1 MTPRGNSDKRLDSP
15 VGPGRSIVFWG
26 IISSSG
32 GSRGVRDLNALES
45 AVNQPRQTFDQNDLY
60 PDIISK
66 AAALCISLVMNHPFV
81 DGNKRVG
88 HAAMETFLILN
99 GYEIISSLDEQER
112 VMLELASGKM
122 SRINFSEWL
131 NNHICHLTNE

>member
-1 MTPRGNSDKRLDSP
+1 MRYL
-15 VGPGRSIVFWG
+15 SILEVFELHDR

-32 GSRGVRDLNALES
+32 GSRGIRDISALES
-45 AVNQPRQTFDQNDLY
+45 AVNQPRQTFDQKDLY
-60 PDIISK
+60 PDIVTK
-66 AAALCISLVMNHPFV
+66 AAALCFSLVMNHPFV

-99 GYEIISSLDEQER
+99 GYEIIASVDEQER

-131 NNHICHLTNE
+131 NNQICHITNE

>member
-1 MTPRGNSDKRLDSP
+1 MRYL
-15 VGPGRSIVFWG
+15 SISEILELHDR

-45 AVNQPRQTFDQNDLY
+45 AAKQPRQTFDQKDLY
-60 PDIISK
+60 PDIITK
-66 AAALCISLVMNHPFV
+66 AAALCFSLVMNHPFV

-99 GYEIISSLDEQER
+99 GYEILASVDEQES
-112 VMLELASGKM
+112 VMLSLAAGKM
-122 SRINFSEWL
+122 SRTNFLEWL
-131 NNHICHLTNE
+131 NNHISHIANG

>member
-1 MTPRGNSDKRLDSP
+1 MRYLSISD
-15 VGPGRSIVFWG
+15 VFEIHDR

-32 GSRGVRDLNALES
+32 GSRGIRDLSILES
-45 AVNQPRQTFDQNDLY
+45 AVNQPRQTFDQKDLY
-60 PDIISK
+60 PDIVSK
-66 AAALCISLVMNHPFV
+66 AAALCFSLTMNHPFI

-99 GYEIISSLDEQER
+99 GYEISASMDEQER
-112 VMLELASGKM
+112 VMLKLAEGKV

-131 NNHICHLTNE
+131 NNHIRQITMA

>member
-1 MTPRGNSDKRLDSP
+1 MRYL
-15 VGPGRSIVFWG
+15 SILEVFELHDR

-45 AVNQPRQTFDQNDLY
+45 AVNQPRQTFDQKDLY
-60 PDIISK
+60 PDIITK
-66 AAALCISLVMNHPFV
+66 AAALCFSLAMNHPFV

-99 GYEIISSLDEQER
+99 GYEIFASMDKQES
-112 VMLELASGKM
+112 VMLSLAAGKM
-122 SRINFSEWL
+122 SRTNFLEWL
-131 NNHICHLTNE
+131 NNHINHITNG

>member
-1 MTPRGNSDKRLDSP
+1 MCYL
-15 VGPGRSIVFWG
+15 SISEVFELHDR

-32 GSRGVRDLNALES
+32 GLRGIRDINALES
-45 AVNQPRQTFDQNDLY
+45 AVNQPRQTFDQKDLY
-60 PDIISK
+60 PDIVTK
-66 AAALCISLVMNHPFV
+66 AAAICFSLVMNHPFV

-99 GYEIISSLDEQER
+99 GYEIISSVDEQER
-112 VMLELASGKM
+112 VMLELAAGKM

-131 NNHICHLTNE
+131 NNHISHISG

>member
-1 MTPRGNSDKRLDSP
+1 MRYLSLLE
-15 VGPGRSIVFWG
+15 VLELHEM

-32 GSRGVRDLNALES
+32 GSYGIRDIKALES
-45 AVNQPRQTFDQNDLY
+45 AINQPRITFDQTDLY

-66 AAALCISLVMNHPFV
+66 ASALCFSLVMNHPFT

-99 GYEIISSLDEQER
+99 GYEVEAPVDEQ
-112 VMLELASGKM
+112 VQIFLDLAAGNLT
-122 SRINFSEWL
+122 REVFTNWL
-131 NNHICHLTNE
+131 KGYVIHTK

>member
-1 MTPRGNSDKRLDSP
+1 MRYL
-15 VGPGRSIVFWG
+15 SISEVFELHDR

-32 GSRGVRDLNALES
+32 GSRGIRDLSALKS
-45 AVNQPRQTFDQNDLY
+45 AVNQLRQTFDQKDLY
-60 PDIISK
+60 PDIVTK
-66 AAALCISLVMNHPFV
+66 AAAICFSLVMNHPFV

-99 GYEIISSLDEQER
+99 GYEIISSVDEQER
-112 VMLELASGKM
+112 VMLELAAGKM

-131 NNHICHLTNE
+131 NTHIRNITSG

>member
-1 MTPRGNSDKRLDSP
+1 MRYL
-15 VGPGRSIVFWG
+15 SILEVFELHDR

-32 GSRGVRDLNALES
+32 GSRGIRDISALES
-45 AVNQPRQTFDQNDLY
+45 AVNQPRQTFDQKDLY
-60 PDIISK
+60 PDIVTK
-66 AAALCISLVMNHPFV
+66 AAALCFSLVMNHPFV

-99 GYEIISSLDEQER
+99 GYEIISSVDEQER
-112 VMLELASGKM
+112 VMLELASGNM

-131 NNHICHLTNE
+131 NNQICHITNE